1 MVANEENKRIR
12 IAIACQGGGSFTAFT
27 AGALKKILKENDE
40 KYEIVSLSG
49 NSGGAMCALLAW
61 YGLLINDREKSIRL
75 LDSFWEDISASTF
88 GDMLLN
94 NWVVWANRLRDFI
107 PTPEISPYYY
117 PPWAQEYLRNILE
130 KHIDFGRIKELMNPS
145 SPDLFVGAVDVLSGE
160 FKTFKNG
167 DISIDVILASAALP
181 ELFPAVRID
190 ETMYWDGLFS
200 RNPPLLCTLD
210 ANVKP
215 DEIWVIHIN
224 PDTIQKYREPI
235 SIGEIRNRRNILSGN
250 LSLHQEIDF
259 IRMINNWIRLGYLS
273 GDKFK
278 HVNLRFIQML
288 YELGKESKM
297 DRSPSFIRCM
307 MDYGEKQAEKLL
319 MGLA

>member
-1 MVANEENKRIR
+1 MVANGENKRTR

-27 AGALKKILKENDE
+27 AGALKKILKENDA

-49 NSGGAMCALLAW
+49 SSGGAICALLAW
-61 YGLLINDREKSIRL
+61 YGLLTNDREKSIRL

-88 GDMLLN
+88 EDMLFN
-94 NWVVWANRLRDFI
+94 NWVLWTSRLSDFI
-107 PTPEISPYYY
+107 PLPEISPNYY
-117 PPWAQEYLRNILE
+117 PPLAQEYLRTILE
-130 KHIDFGRIKELMNPS
+130 KHVDFGKIKEIMNPS

-160 FKTFKNG
+160 FKTFKNK
-167 DISIDVILASAALP
+167 DISVDVILASAALP
-181 ELFPAVRID
+181 ELFPAVKID
-190 ETMYWDGLFS
+190 DTLYWDGMFS
-200 RNPPLLCTLD
+200 RNPPLLSTLS
-210 ANVKP
+210 ANLKP

-224 PDTIQKYREPI
+224 PDTIQKHREPI

-259 IRMINNWIRLGYLS
+259 IRIINNWIRLGYLS

-278 HVNLRFIQML
+278 YVKVRFIQML

-297 DRSPSFIRCM
+297 DRSSSFIHCM

-319 MGLA
+319 MELA